1 MMRRKLIDLKA
12 QRSAMLEKASSFIE
26 ADNQSEYQAEMEK
39 VKNLNTK
46 IEGMEAL
53 IKEQER
59 QFLETVPDQQ
69 ETREK
74 AEERADLLQKGHE
87 VKFPVLETMRDLYQ
101 SSKQFTLASGGIA
114 QPTGAGSQIRD
125 NLNGVVSSIVDEVYV
140 QDLTGMGAYL
150 EPYVITELDAKGGK
164 VSTNAGTARTPS
176 ADPAFGVAKISP
188 YEVNVTGYVDRNIAR
203 LSLAGYYDK
212 IHSMAM
218 RAIRRKLSELI
229 VNGDGQDSPDMFGI
243 KTAKNVAGNAIFAS
257 KEITG
262 GVTADLL
269 TELFFAYGGDET
281 LGSNARLYLH
291 KKDLLALGK
300 IRGAQDSKR
309 VFAINP
315 EAGNPNRGTIV
326 DGGMVIPY
334 SINSYLT
341 ALDGAGASTQTM
353 IYGDPRNY
361 ELGLFGDYTIRVD
374 ESVKAVERMLAILG
388 DVMVGGNLVVDKGF
402 VVATTGAGRSR
413 NQEQAVKSGS

>member
-269 TELFFAYGGDET
+269 TELFFAYGGD
-281 LGSNARLYLH
+281 
-291 KKDLLALGK
+291 
-300 IRGAQDSKR
+300 
-309 VFAINP
+309 
-315 EAGNPNRGTIV
+315 
-326 DGGMVIPY
+326 
-334 SINSYLT
+334 
-341 ALDGAGASTQTM
+341 
-353 IYGDPRNY
+353 
-361 ELGLFGDYTIRVD
+361 
-374 ESVKAVERMLAILG
+374 
-388 DVMVGGNLVVDKGF
+388 
-402 VVATTGAGRSR
+402 
-413 NQEQAVKSGS
+413 